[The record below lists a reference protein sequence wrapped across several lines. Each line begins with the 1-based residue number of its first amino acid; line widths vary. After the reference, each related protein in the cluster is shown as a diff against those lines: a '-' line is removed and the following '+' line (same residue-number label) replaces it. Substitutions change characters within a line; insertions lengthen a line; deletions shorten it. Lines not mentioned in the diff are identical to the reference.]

1 MQEEEPQK
9 IPEIKTETKTEEKKE
24 TKQTVS
30 KKILDEL
37 GINIEKIENCEIE
50 RDFFLDLTKYKN
62 IQKYITE
69 LKKEFSSSFLTSLQ
83 ENASVKQKFPLLN
96 LVRQIL
102 NVYGYKMEPIR
113 KCDGYTSDKKK
124 RFKRY
129 FFIVKEE
136 TI

>member
-1 MQEEEPQK
+1 MQEEESQK
-9 IPEIKTETKTEEKKE
+9 IPEEMKE

-37 GINIEKIENCEIE
+37 GINIEKIENCEID
-50 RDFFLDLTKYKN
+50 RNFFLDATKYKN

-69 LKKEFSSSFLTSLQ
+69 LKKEMSSSFLTSLQ
-83 ENASVKQKFPLLN
+83 ENATSKQKFPLLN

-124 RFKRY
+124 KFKRY